1 MIVVKP
7 LREERDQRGRQIF
20 KGSYIFS
27 YTWDRVGGGFPHIN
41 KAVNLSR
48 KLLKGFPAD
57 SVRGCSDARSVLK
70 AEQERWFRD
79 DCSYVDVNEEL
90 NRNPLQAKDLFVYL
104 AKAKILSVN
113 NIISCGGQVS
123 IISET
128 ITFQTPANGVR
139 GGGGKEL
146 KF

>member
-1 MIVVKP
+1 MRCYNSMIVVKP
-7 LREERDQRGRQIF
+7 PREERDQRGRQIF
-20 KGSYIFS
+20 RGSHIFS

-41 KAVNLSR
+41 KAVNLSG

-70 AEQERWFRD
+70 AEQERWFGD

-113 NIISCGGQVS
+113 NIISCGSQVS
-123 IISET
+123 IFSET
-128 ITFQTPANGVR
+128 RIYQNFNGW
-139 GGGGKEL
+139 G
-146 KF
+146 